1 MRKRANIVNSSN
13 IYAFASLLASNV
25 FEAMKRG
32 HGQIVCSQD
41 WVVSCKTM
49 TGVLKLYPRVP
60 TLQQYAMMF
69 AWSVTVSPK
78 TSKDSIWDHH
88 QRMACKEARAEGMP
102 GTAAPVFQYTGLAQP
117 GAQVMISRC
126 CHLHTR
132 TVTYPHVAR
141 SNMLLEVFLGARLLG
156 CTHQNYH
163 RTCTNQTEIL

>member
-1 MRKRANIVNSSN
+1 MRKQTNIVNSSN
-13 IYAFASLLASNV
+13 MYAFASLLASNV

-41 WVVSCKTM
+41 WMVSCKTM

-102 GTAAPVFQYTGLAQP
+102 GTAAPVFQ
-117 GAQVMISRC
+117 
-126 CHLHTR
+126 
-132 TVTYPHVAR
+132 
-141 SNMLLEVFLGARLLG
+141 
-156 CTHQNYH
+156 
-163 RTCTNQTEIL
+163 